1 MATRSLTG
9 LGIPQRAK
17 SRIAAAIGAVVFV
30 AFVVI
35 ARPAPELIVNGLFL
49 GGTIALGA
57 IGISLVYGI
66 LKFAHLAHG
75 DFMTFGAYFTFFLVG
90 QLFPRIGLGSA
101 GFGPFTFGYPLLI
114 ALPITVAVVVSIAI
128 ALDTLIYRRLR
139 NRNSSFVIMAMASLG
154 VAIGMRGIVQMIW
167 GTQPEQYPRI
177 SKAFYQL
184 PLGIRVPP
192 DSLFLAAT
200 AIVLVVALYLFL
212 TRTKFGKAMR
222 ATADNADLAR
232 ISGINTQH
240 VVWWTWAIAAA
251 FAAIAGTL
259 LAVSQAQLLP
269 IIGWKMLILLFAGV
283 ILGGIGNPWG
293 ALVGALV
300 IGVSTEASTQWITPA
315 YKPAI
320 AFAIMLAVLLIRP
333 RGIMG
338 DGT

>member
-1 MATRSLTG
+1 M
-9 LGIPQRAK
+9 
-17 SRIAAAIGAVVFV
+17 AIGAVVII
-30 AFVVI
+30 AFIVVD
-35 ARPAPELIVNGLFL
+35 RPAPELIVNGLFL
-49 GGTIALGA
+49 GAMIALGA
-57 IGISLVYGI
+57 IGISLIYGI
-66 LKFAHLAHG
+66 LRFAHIAHG
-75 DFMTFGAYFTFFLVG
+75 DFMTFGAYVTFFLVG
-90 QLFPRIGLGSA
+90 QLFPRIGLDST

-114 ALPITVAVVVSIAI
+114 ALPITVVVVVAIAI
-128 ALDTLIYRRLR
+128 ALDALIYRRLR
-139 NRNSSFVIMAMASLG
+139 NRSSSLVIMAMASLG
-154 VAIGMRGIVQMIW
+154 VAIGLRGLVQVIW
-167 GTQPEQYPRI
+167 GAQPEQYPRL

-184 PLGIRVPP
+184 PLGIRIPP
-192 DSLFLAAT
+192 DNLFLLAM
-200 AIVLVVALYLFL
+200 AIVLVVTLYLFL
-212 TRTKFGKAMR
+212 TRTRFGKAMR

-269 IIGWKMLILLFAGV
+269 IIGWKVLILLFAGV

-300 IGVSTEASTQWITPA
+300 IGVSTEVSTQWITPA

-320 AFAIMLAVLLIRP
+320 AFAIMLAVLLMRP
-333 RGIMG
+333 RGIFG